1 MTSSW
6 DSYYIVFLS
15 AILSLGIP
23 AVLAIISLLL
33 FPRNPLVSKTKWLQ
47 QLPDF
52 NGKNGKVG
60 FGANRTVL
68 GQRINIRFFLA
79 ANAALILITLALAL
93 IPCATTLK
101 SENQAGLVKGLIS
114 IVTIAGF
121 AVLGLLYSVRKGD
134 MGWLS
139 SYQKNSTNNEK
150 RNI

>member
-6 DSYYIVFLS
+6 DSYYVVFLS

-23 AVLAIISLLL
+23 AVLAAISLIL
-33 FPRNPLVSKTKWLQ
+33 FPRNPSINKSRRIEQSKEFEAHK
-47 QLPDF
+47 
-52 NGKNGKVG
+52 
-60 FGANRTVL
+60 ANRTIL
-68 GQRINIRFFLA
+68 GQRINVRFFLA

-101 SENQAGLVKGLIS
+101 SENLDGLLKGLVS
-114 IVTIAGF
+114 IITIAGF

-139 SYQKNSTNNEK
+139 SFQPDSSKKEE
-150 RNI
+150 RND